1 MQSGMQ
7 RGDYR
12 YSKQQ
17 VEMIAELIVEKL
29 KEKGFHPPYTLNK
42 LKELCDRLGIKVKEL
57 PLGYNFENYDR
68 EGKLVVSEDAYP
80 FEGSI
85 QILNLGHEE
94 KVEIVLN
101 TDRPLYNP
109 RRTHFT
115 LAHELGHYFLHYKLR
130 GIHDIPKDT
139 FYTFNRKSSYDQFE
153 REANWFASAFLMPAK
168 DVKKKW
174 EEVKEKYK
182 NAHPAFLKIH
192 AITEL
197 SDYFK
202 VSRLAMK
209 YRLQELG
216 IID

>member
-1 MQSGMQ
+1 MVKGNYN
-7 RGDYR
+7 YR
-12 YSKQQ
+12 YSKHQI
-17 VEMIAELIVEKL
+17 EEIATLIVEKL
-29 KEKGFHPPYTLNK
+29 KEKGFYPPYTLDK
-42 LKELCDRLGIKVKEL
+42 LKKLCVKLGIKVKEVS
-57 PLGYNFENYDR
+57 LGYDFKNYDQYGR
-68 EGKLVVSEDAYP
+68 LIISEDAYP

-85 QILNLGHEE
+85 QICKSKSKEE
-94 KVEIVLN
+94 VVILLN

-115 LAHELGHYFLHYKLR
+115 LAHELGHYFLHYKLK
-130 GIHDIPKDT
+130 GISDIPQDT

-168 DVKKKW
+168 DVQEKW
-174 EEVKEKYK
+174 EELKKKYRNK
-182 NAHPAFLKIH
+182 AHQPAFLKVR

-197 SDYFK
+197 ADYFK
-202 VSRLAMK
+202 VSQLAMK